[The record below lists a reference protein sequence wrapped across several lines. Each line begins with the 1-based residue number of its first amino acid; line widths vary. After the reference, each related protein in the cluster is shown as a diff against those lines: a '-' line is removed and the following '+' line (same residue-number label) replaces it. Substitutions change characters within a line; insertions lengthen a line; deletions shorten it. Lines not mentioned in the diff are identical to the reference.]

1 MCKKSFFVSSFFLI
15 VFLSASGLFAQ
26 QEAFK
31 PIQNESEFRNAL
43 IDFNRET
50 NTLRSEFIQVKHLD
64 ILTENILSRGK
75 FYFMKERKLR
85 WEYTDPFSY
94 TIIFNGNDILIRD
107 EDQESRYNT
116 DSNRMFGQISRLMSN
131 VIRGDVLEQEEEFSV
146 TCFENLTDYMI
157 ILTPKAEQYN
167 QFFQQIE
174 VFFGRNDLLVKKV
187 KFNEQSEDYTLIE
200 FSNKNRNETIPDTM
214 FVIQ

>member
-1 MCKKSFFVSSFFLI
+1 MFKTSFFVSSLIMIIFLN
-15 VFLSASGLFAQ
+15 ASGFAQ

-31 PIQNESEFRNAL
+31 PMQDESEFRNAL

-50 NTLRSEFIQVKHLD
+50 NTLSSEFTQVKHLD

-75 FYFMKERKLR
+75 FYFMKEQKLR
-85 WEYTDPFSY
+85 WEYIDPFSY
-94 TIIFNGNDILIRD
+94 IIIFNGNDILIRD

-116 DSNRMFGQISRLMSN
+116 ESNRMFQQISRLMSN
-131 VIRGDVLEQEEEFSV
+131 VIRGDVLEQEEEFTV

-157 ILTPKAEQYN
+157 ILTPKAKQYK

-174 VFFGRNDLLVKKV
+174 VFIERNELLVKKV
-187 KFNEQSEDYTLIE
+187 KFIEQSEDYTLIE
-200 FSNKNRNETIPDTM
+200 FSNKKRNETIPDTM
-214 FVIQ
+214 FVIR